1 MALSA
6 DSIDFVCVCGFAY
19 NPVQLFQVKKSTDDH
34 SVKHSSLVSIS
45 HQDSCMILPHT
56 EAVDFEE
63 HSCDDS
69 E

>member
-1 MALSA
+1 M
-6 DSIDFVCVCGFAY
+6 CGFAY
-19 NPVQLFQVKKSTDDH
+19 NTFNAVQLFQVKEGTDDH
-34 SVKHSSLVSIS
+34 YVKHSSLVSTS
-45 HQDSCMILPHT
+45 HQDSCTILPHT